1 MWWIRRCTGVPWC
14 SEVMVMCGI
23 VGYVGAENAVEIIV
37 DSLKKLEYR
46 GYDSAGVTILNSDL
60 ETYKTVGK
68 ISELEKIIP
77 VDFTGHIG
85 IGHTRWAT
93 HGKPDTKNAHPHL
106 SSNIAVVHN
115 GIIENYMHLKEKLLT
130 QGYEF
135 LSETDTEV
143 IAHLLH
149 RTMKEDAKLSLLDA
163 VRHIMTEM
171 EGSYAIAVL
180 CTDEPE
186 HIVLARKDSPLV
198 IGLGDHGYYAASDV
212 TAFLRYTRNA
222 VYVNDKELVLISP
235 AGVKFYNND
244 GQQIEK
250 QIDTIEWNEEAAE
263 KAGYEHFMLKE
274 IHEQPTSIQDTYA
287 GKIFELEG
295 KVILDEL
302 KMDEDQLRSLQRVT
316 IIACGTSWNAGCVGK
331 YLFERLAGIHTDI
344 ETASEFRYGEP
355 VLCGQVFTLAIT
367 QSGETADTLAAIRSS
382 RSYGCKAAAITNVVG
397 STITRETD
405 SVLFTRAGPEIG
417 VAATKTFTAQLIVL
431 YLMAIHMGTVR
442 GRLSPETAREIL
454 VGIKQLPGQVQ
465 KILNNKDAIKA
476 CAEHYANVQDYFFIG
491 RHLNYPV
498 SLEGALKL
506 KEISYIHAEGYAAGE
521 LKHGPLA
528 LLSSETPVVAIATK
542 GHTYDKVLSNIK
554 EVKARSAE
562 VIAVANQSD
571 TEIDKYVDTV
581 LRIPDCHELLA
592 PVLSSVVLQLLAY
605 YTAYA
610 RGCSIDKP
618 RNLAKS
624 VTVE

>member
-1 MWWIRRCTGVPWC
+1 
-14 SEVMVMCGI
+14 MCGI
-23 VGYVGAENAVEIIV
+23 VGYIGTENAVDIIIS
-37 DSLKKLEYR
+37 SLKKLEYR
-46 GYDSAGVTILNSDL
+46 GYDSAGVTILNGDL

-77 VDFTGHIG
+77 SGFTGHIG

-93 HGKPDTKNAHPHL
+93 HGKPETRNAHPHL
-106 SSNIAVVHN
+106 SSNVAVVHN
-115 GIIENYMHLKEKLLT
+115 GIIENYMHLKEKLME

-135 LSETDTEV
+135 LSDTDTEV

-149 RTMKEDAKLSLLDA
+149 RTMNNEKKYSLMDA
-163 VRHIMTEM
+163 VRHMITEI

-180 CTDEPE
+180 CTDEPD

-198 IGLGDHGYYAASDV
+198 IGIGDNGYYAASDV

-222 VYVNDKELVLISP
+222 IYVSDKELVLIGP
-235 AGVKFYNND
+235 KGVEFYTND
-244 GQQIEK
+244 GQRIEK
-250 QIDTIEWNEEAAE
+250 QVDIIEWNEEAAE

-287 GKIFELEG
+287 GKISELEG

-302 KMDEDQLRSLQRVT
+302 KMDEDQLKSLQRVT

-331 YLFERLAGIHTDI
+331 YLFENLAGIHTDI
-344 ETASEFRYGEP
+344 ETASEFRYGDP
-355 VLCGQVFTLAIT
+355 VLCGEVLTIAIT

-382 RSYGCKAAAITNVVG
+382 RSYGCKAVAITNVVG

-431 YLMAIHMGTVR
+431 YLMAVHMGTVR
-442 GRLSPETAREIL
+442 GRLSPETARDIL
-454 VGIKQLPGQVQ
+454 VGIKQLSGQVQ
-465 KILNNKDAIKA
+465 KVLNNKDAIKE
-476 CAEHYANVQDYFFIG
+476 CAEHYAKVQDYFFIG

-528 LLSSETPVVAIATK
+528 LLSNGTPVVAIATK

-562 VIAVANQSD
+562 VIAVANESD
-571 TEIDKYVDTV
+571 TEINKYVDMV
-581 LRIPDCHELLA
+581 LRVPDCHELLS

-610 RGCSIDKP
+610 RNCSIDKP

>member
-1 MWWIRRCTGVPWC
+1 
-14 SEVMVMCGI
+14 MCGI
-23 VGYVGAENAVEIIV
+23 VGYIGTENAVDIIIS
-37 DSLKKLEYR
+37 SLKKLEYR
-46 GYDSAGVTILNSDL
+46 GYDSAGVTIFNGNL

-77 VDFTGHIG
+77 AGFTGHIG

-93 HGKPDTKNAHPHL
+93 HGKPETRNAHPHL

-115 GIIENYMHLKEKLLT
+115 GIIENYMHLKEKLMQ

-135 LSETDTEV
+135 SSDTDTEV

-149 RTMKEDAKLSLLDA
+149 KTMKNEKTYSLLDA
-163 VRHIMTEM
+163 VRHIMTEI

-180 CTDEPE
+180 CTDEPD

-198 IGLGDHGYYAASDV
+198 IGLGNNGYFAASDV
-212 TAFLRYTRNA
+212 TAFLRYTKNA

-235 AGVKFYNND
+235 TGVEFYNND
-244 GQQIEK
+244 GQRIEK
-250 QIDTIEWNEEAAE
+250 KVDIIEWNEEAAE

-274 IHEQPTSIQDTYA
+274 IHEQPISIQDTYA
-287 GKIFELEG
+287 GKISELEG
-295 KVILDEL
+295 RVILEEL
-302 KMDEDQLRSLQRVT
+302 KMDEDQLRNLQRVT

-331 YLFERLAGIHTDI
+331 YLFENLAGIHTDV
-344 ETASEFRYGEP
+344 ETASEFRYGDP
-355 VLCGQVFTLAIT
+355 ILCGQVLTLAIT

-382 RSYGCKAAAITNVVG
+382 RSYGCKAVAITNVVG

-405 SVLFTRAGPEIG
+405 SVLFTHAGPEIG
-417 VAATKTFTAQLIVL
+417 VAATKTFTAQLIML
-431 YLMAIHMGTVR
+431 YLMAIHIGTVR
-442 GRLSPETAREIL
+442 GRLTPETSRDIL

-465 KILNNKDAIKA
+465 KILNNKDAIKK
-476 CAEHYANVQDYFFIG
+476 CAEHYAKVQDYFFIG

-528 LLSSETPVVAIATK
+528 LISSATPVVAIATK

-571 TEIDKYVDTV
+571 TEITKYVDMV
-581 LRIPDCHELLA
+581 LRIPDCHELLS

-605 YTAYA
+605 YTALA
-610 RGCSIDKP
+610 RDCSIDKP

>member
-1 MWWIRRCTGVPWC
+1 
-14 SEVMVMCGI
+14 MCGI
-23 VGYVGAENAVEIIV
+23 VGYVGTENAVEIIV

-149 RTMKEDAKLSLLDA
+149 RTMKEDTKLSLLDA

-287 GKIFELEG
+287 GKIYELEG

>member
-1 MWWIRRCTGVPWC
+1 
-14 SEVMVMCGI
+14 MCGI
-23 VGYVGAENAVEIIV
+23 VGYIGTENAVDIIIS
-37 DSLKKLEYR
+37 SLKKLEYR
-46 GYDSAGVTILNSDL
+46 GYDSAGVTILNGNL

-77 VDFTGHIG
+77 AGFTGHIG

-93 HGKPDTKNAHPHL
+93 HGKPETRNAHPHL

-115 GIIENYMHLKEKLLT
+115 GIIENYMHLKEKLMQ

-135 LSETDTEV
+135 SSDTDTEV

-149 RTMKEDAKLSLLDA
+149 KTMKNEKTYSLLDA
-163 VRHIMTEM
+163 VRHIMTEI

-180 CTDEPE
+180 CTDEPD

-198 IGLGDHGYYAASDV
+198 IGLGNNGYFAASDV
-212 TAFLRYTRNA
+212 TAFLRYTKNA

-235 AGVKFYNND
+235 TGVEFYNND
-244 GQQIEK
+244 GQRIEK
-250 QIDTIEWNEEAAE
+250 KVDIIEWNEEAAE

-274 IHEQPTSIQDTYA
+274 IHEQPISIQDTYA
-287 GKIFELEG
+287 GKISELEG
-295 KVILDEL
+295 RVILEEL
-302 KMDEDQLRSLQRVT
+302 KMDEDQLRNLQRVT

-331 YLFERLAGIHTDI
+331 YLFENLAGIHTDV
-344 ETASEFRYGEP
+344 ETASEFRYGDP
-355 VLCGQVFTLAIT
+355 ILCGQVLTLAIT

-382 RSYGCKAAAITNVVG
+382 RSYGCKAVAITNVVG

-405 SVLFTRAGPEIG
+405 SVLFTHAGPEIG
-417 VAATKTFTAQLIVL
+417 VAATKTFTAQLIML
-431 YLMAIHMGTVR
+431 YLMAIHIGTVR
-442 GRLSPETAREIL
+442 GRLTPETSRDIL

-465 KILNNKDAIKA
+465 KILNNKDAIKK
-476 CAEHYANVQDYFFIG
+476 CAEHYAKVQDYFFIG

-528 LLSSETPVVAIATK
+528 LISSATPVVAIATK

-571 TEIDKYVDTV
+571 TEITKYVDMV
-581 LRIPDCHELLA
+581 LRIPDCHELLS

-605 YTAYA
+605 YTALA
-610 RGCSIDKP
+610 RDCSIDKP

>member
-1 MWWIRRCTGVPWC
+1 M
-14 SEVMVMCGI
+14 MMCGI
-23 VGYVGAENAVEIIV
+23 VGYVGTENAVDIIIS
-37 DSLKKLEYR
+37 SLKKLEYR
-46 GYDSAGVTILNSDL
+46 GYDSAGITVLNGNL

-77 VDFTGHIG
+77 AGFTGHIG

-93 HGKPDTKNAHPHL
+93 HGKPETRNAHPHL

-115 GIIENYMHLKEKLLT
+115 GIIENYMHLKEKLM
-130 QGYEF
+130 QEGYEF
-135 LSETDTEV
+135 SSDTDTEV

-149 RTMKEDAKLSLLDA
+149 KTMNNGKKCSLLDA
-163 VRHIMTEM
+163 VRHIMTII

-180 CTDEPE
+180 CTDEPD

-198 IGLGDHGYYAASDV
+198 IGLGNKGYFAASDV
-212 TAFLRYTRNA
+212 TAFLKYTKNA

-235 AGVKFYNND
+235 AGVEFYNKD
-244 GQQIEK
+244 GQRIEK
-250 QIDTIEWNEEAAE
+250 KVDVIEWSEEAAE

-287 GKIFELEG
+287 GKISELEG
-295 KVILDEL
+295 RVILEEL
-302 KMDEDQLRSLQRVT
+302 KMDEDQLRNLQRVT

-331 YLFERLAGIHTDI
+331 YLFENLAGIHADI
-344 ETASEFRYGEP
+344 ETASEFRYGDP
-355 VLCGQVFTLAIT
+355 VLCGQVLTLAIT

-382 RSYGCKAAAITNVVG
+382 RAYGCKAVAITNVVG

-405 SVLFTRAGPEIG
+405 SVLFTHAGPEIG
-417 VAATKTFTAQLIVL
+417 VAATKTFTAQLIML
-431 YLMAIHMGTVR
+431 YLMAIHIGTVR
-442 GRLSPETAREIL
+442 GRLTPETARDIL

-465 KILNNKDAIKA
+465 KILNNKDAIKE
-476 CAEHYANVQDYFFIG
+476 CAEHYAKVQDYFFIG

-528 LLSSETPVVAIATK
+528 LISSATPVVAIATK

-571 TEIDKYVDTV
+571 TEITKYVDVV
-581 LRIPDCHELLA
+581 LRIPDCHELLS

-605 YTAYA
+605 YTALA
-610 RGCSIDKP
+610 RDCSIDKP

>member
-1 MWWIRRCTGVPWC
+1 M
-14 SEVMVMCGI
+14 MCGI
-23 VGYVGAENAVEIIV
+23 VGYIGTENAVDIIIS
-37 DSLKKLEYR
+37 SLKKLEYR
-46 GYDSAGVTILNSDL
+46 GYDSAGVTILNGDL

-77 VDFTGHIG
+77 SGFTGHIG

-93 HGKPDTKNAHPHL
+93 HGKPETRNAHPHL
-106 SSNIAVVHN
+106 SSNVAVVHN
-115 GIIENYMHLKEKLLT
+115 GIIENYMHLKEKLME

-135 LSETDTEV
+135 LSDTDTEV

-149 RTMKEDAKLSLLDA
+149 RTMNNEKKYSLMDA
-163 VRHIMTEM
+163 VRHMITEI

-180 CTDEPE
+180 CTDEPD

-198 IGLGDHGYYAASDV
+198 IGLGDNGYYAASDV

-222 VYVNDKELVLISP
+222 IYVSDKELVLIGP
-235 AGVKFYNND
+235 KGVEFYTND
-244 GQQIEK
+244 GQRIEK
-250 QIDTIEWNEEAAE
+250 QVDIIEWNEEAAE

-287 GKIFELEG
+287 GKISELEG

-331 YLFERLAGIHTDI
+331 YLFENLAGIHTDI
-344 ETASEFRYGEP
+344 ETASEFRYGDP
-355 VLCGQVFTLAIT
+355 VLCGEVLTIAIT

-382 RSYGCKAAAITNVVG
+382 RSYGCKAVAITNVVG

-442 GRLSPETAREIL
+442 GRLSPETARDIL
-454 VGIKQLPGQVQ
+454 VGIKQLSGQVQ
-465 KILNNKDAIKA
+465 KVLNNKDAIKE
-476 CAEHYANVQDYFFIG
+476 CAEHYAKVQDYFFIG

-528 LLSSETPVVAIATK
+528 LLSNGTPVVAIATK

-562 VIAVANQSD
+562 VIAVANESD
-571 TEIDKYVDTV
+571 TEINKYVDMV

-610 RGCSIDKP
+610 RNCSIDKP

>member
-1 MWWIRRCTGVPWC
+1 
-14 SEVMVMCGI
+14 MCGI

-171 EGSYAIAVL
+171 EGSYAVAVL

>member
-1 MWWIRRCTGVPWC
+1 M
-14 SEVMVMCGI
+14 MCGI
-23 VGYVGAENAVEIIV
+23 VGYVGTENAVDVIIS
-37 DSLKKLEYR
+37 SLKKLEYR
-46 GYDSAGVTILNSDL
+46 GYDSAGVTVLNENL

-77 VDFTGHIG
+77 AGFTGHIG

-93 HGKPDTKNAHPHL
+93 HGKPETRNAHPHL

-115 GIIENYMHLKEKLLT
+115 GIIENYMHLKEKLIQ

-135 LSETDTEV
+135 SSDTDTEV

-149 RTMKEDAKLSLLDA
+149 RTMKNEKKYSLLDG

-180 CTDEPE
+180 CTDEPD

-198 IGLGDHGYYAASDV
+198 IGLGANGYYAASDV

-235 AGVKFYNND
+235 TGVEFYNND
-244 GQQIEK
+244 GQRIEK
-250 QIDTIEWNEEAAE
+250 KVDIIEWNEEAAE

-287 GKIFELEG
+287 GKISELEG
-295 KVILDEL
+295 RVVLDEL
-302 KMDEDQLRSLQRVT
+302 KMDEDQLRNLQRVT

-331 YLFERLAGIHTDI
+331 YLFENLAGIHTDV
-344 ETASEFRYGEP
+344 ETASEFRYGDP

-417 VAATKTFTAQLIVL
+417 VAATKTFTAQLIML
-431 YLMAIHMGTVR
+431 YLMAIHLGTVR
-442 GRLSPETAREIL
+442 GRLSPETARDIL

-465 KILNNKDAIKA
+465 KILNNKDEIKK
-476 CAEHYANVQDYFFIG
+476 CAEHYAKVQDYFFIG

-528 LLSSETPVVAIATK
+528 LISSATPVVAIATK

-571 TEIDKYVDTV
+571 TEITKYVDMV
-581 LRIPDCHELLA
+581 LRIPDCHELLS

-605 YTAYA
+605 YTALA
-610 RGCSIDKP
+610 RDCSIDKP

>member
-1 MWWIRRCTGVPWC
+1 
-14 SEVMVMCGI
+14 MVMCGI
-23 VGYVGAENAVEIIV
+23 VGYVGTENAVEIIV